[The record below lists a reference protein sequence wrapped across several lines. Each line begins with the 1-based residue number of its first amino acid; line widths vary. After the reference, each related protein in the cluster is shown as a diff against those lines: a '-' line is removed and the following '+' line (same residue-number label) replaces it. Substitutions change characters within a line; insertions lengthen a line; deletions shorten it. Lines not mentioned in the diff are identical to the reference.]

1 MARQRSPHKIVSI
14 INALDTTNHDWDFSV
29 VDSPKS
35 TTVKPRTI
43 IHLSFTRGN
52 DTEIL
57 FNDLSMGFKLYD
69 SEWDLLLEKNYPLEG
84 TQYNGITVNADDV
97 IDEGESVEKIEI
109 SNLIRFGK
117 TYKLDVWV
125 KESGILSEGS
135 YEFVI
140 PKPNPPYSEWVWND
154 DHNRWESPNPVPND
168 GRDYFWSED
177 KHDWDLVP
185 GDKCIPKN
193 EPQYEI
199 S

>member
-97 IDEGESVEKIEI
+97 IDE
-109 SNLIRFGK
+109 
-117 TYKLDVWV
+117 
-125 KESGILSEGS
+125 
-135 YEFVI
+135 
-140 PKPNPPYSEWVWND
+140 
-154 DHNRWESPNPVPND
+154 
-168 GRDYFWSED
+168 
-177 KHDWDLVP
+177 DL
-185 GDKCIPKN
+185 
-193 EPQYEI
+193 
-199 S
+199 